1 MDTFQTEEQQVDA
14 IKKYWQDNGNS
25 LIAGLV
31 IGLGGF
37 VGWNYYQD
45 SVVAEQEQ
53 VSAQFQTTM
62 ESFAA
67 NEASFRANA
76 EAFIGENSDTN
87 YAAFAAFALA
97 KDASSHSDWDGA
109 AKYLSKAAELA
120 SSDNMQAIALIRLAR
135 VQVQQQ
141 AYDDVLVTLAK
152 PMPETYKA
160 SVEEIKGD
168 TYLLQ
173 GNKELARTAYQASA
187 DAGGLQINPA
197 LQLKIDDL
205 NTSVNIAS

>member
-53 VSAQFQTTM
+53 VSAQFQITM

-67 NEASFRANA
+67 NEESFRANA
-76 EAFIGENSDTN
+76 ETFIGENSDTN

-97 KDASSHSDWDGA
+97 KDASSHSDWAGA
-109 AKYLSKAAELA
+109 AKHLQKAVELA
-120 SSDNMQAIALIRLAR
+120 SSENMQAIALIRLAR

>member
-37 VGWNYYQD
+37 IGWNYYQD

-53 VSAQFQTTM
+53 VSAQFQSTM
-62 ESFAA
+62 ENFAA
-67 NEASFRANA
+67 KEVSFRANA
-76 EAFIGENSDTN
+76 EAFIGEHSESN

-97 KDASSHSDWDGA
+97 KDAGSHSDWA
-109 AKYLSKAAELA
+109 AAATHLQKAVELA

-141 AYDDVLVTLAK
+141 AYDDALATLAK

-205 NTSVNIAS
+205 NTSVNTAS